1 MVAIVQSGQIPSL
14 NQQTVMPTWCM
25 AATWR
30 KQYPADTSMEVVMD
44 INHLKATAEPSLA
57 IRCCPKIA
65 TPRKPGGPS
74 KAVKSGAKS
83 KGKRKKG
90 PLERP
95 KKQKKQAELP
105 LEELL
110 QPADPSEVN
119 KNQGATGLV

>member
-1 MVAIVQSGQIPSL
+1 
-14 NQQTVMPTWCM
+14 
-25 AATWR
+25 
-30 KQYPADTSMEVVMD
+30 MD

-65 TPRKPGGPS
+65 TPRKPGGP
-74 KAVKSGAKS
+74 KAVKSGAKD

-95 KKQKKQAELP
+95 KKRKKQAGVT

-119 KNQGATGLV
+119 QNQGAMGSV